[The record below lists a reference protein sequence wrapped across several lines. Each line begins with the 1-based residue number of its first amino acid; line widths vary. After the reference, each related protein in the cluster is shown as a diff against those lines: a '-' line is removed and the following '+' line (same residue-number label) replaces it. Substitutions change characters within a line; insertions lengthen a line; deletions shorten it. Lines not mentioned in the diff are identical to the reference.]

1 MLGKGIEE
9 GAMQGLG
16 STREVSISSQDDDS
30 QSNPQLSSE
39 FIGIVPRCIADM
51 FEWIAKKMQANV
63 DNKSTLDYSIT
74 ANYLQIYNEVCAY
87 ACACMCA
94 TFLEYLIISNY
105 YYILVSFFQKLF
117 DLLQDRQLKHPLQ
130 LRDAEKG
137 AYSSVYVQGL
147 SEYRVRSKD
156 EVLNLLLKGLRNR
169 ATRATEM
176 NNESSRSHTILQLF
190 VQVSR

>member
-1 MLGKGIEE
+1 
-9 GAMQGLG
+9 
-16 STREVSISSQDDDS
+16 
-30 QSNPQLSSE
+30 
-39 FIGIVPRCIADM
+39 
-51 FEWIAKKMQANV
+51 
-63 DNKSTLDYSIT
+63 
-74 ANYLQIYNEVCAY
+74 
-87 ACACMCA
+87 MCV
-94 TFLEYLIISNY
+94 TFLEYLMTSNY